1 MEPTDL
7 RVVDAIPLAVNVLGF
22 TLADPTGAALPRWR
36 PGAHIEVELAN
47 GLLRHYSLCG
57 SVDDDTWRIAV
68 LRDPKSRGG
77 SVYLHDT
84 VGRGDQLRVR
94 GLRNNFALAPA
105 DRYLFIAGGIGITPI
120 IPMLDEATRAGVD
133 WRLVYG
139 GRHRSTMAFV
149 DELTSRYGDRVSVSP
164 EDECGLLP
172 LDELLGTPRP
182 DTLVYCCG
190 PEPLLTAVEQGCA
203 GWPRG
208 SLHIERFVA
217 KELDVSGD
225 QSFEVTLAGSGRIV
239 TVAADQTLLAALA
252 DAGIEIDS
260 ACEEGICGTC
270 ETAVLAGTPDHR
282 DSVLTDEER
291 ETGKLI
297 FPCISRAAGPGL
309 VLDL

>member
-7 RVVDAIPLAVNVLGF
+7 RVVETIPLADNVVSF
-22 TLADPTGAALPRWR
+22 TLADPTGAALPRWQ
-36 PGAHIEVELAN
+36 PGAHIEVELAD

-57 SVDDDTWRIAV
+57 PADDDTWRVAV
-68 LRDPKSRGG
+68 LREPKSRGG
-77 SVYLHDT
+77 SAYLHDT
-84 VGRGDQLRVR
+84 VKVGHQLRVR

-105 DRYLFIAGGIGITPI
+105 NRYLFIAGGIGITPI
-120 IPMLDEATRAGVD
+120 IPMLDEATRAGAN

-149 DELTSRYGDRVSVSP
+149 DELTGRYGDRVSVLP
-164 EDECGLLP
+164 EDERGLLP
-172 LDELLGTPRP
+172 LDELLGTPAP

-190 PEPLLTAVEQGCA
+190 PEPLLTAVEQGCV

-217 KELDVSGD
+217 KELDVSSD
-225 QSFEVTLAGSGRIV
+225 QAFEVTLAGSGRVV

-252 DAGIEIDS
+252 DAGVEIDS

-291 ETGKLI
+291 EAGKLI